1 MKSFTISVPDSF
13 DLDSNHFLMM
23 LASQLYEQGK
33 LPLGQAADLAG
44 LSERIFAEL
53 LSKQNVSLFNFS
65 ANDILADIANA

>member
-33 LPLGQAADLAG
+33 ILLWQAVDLAG

-53 LSKQNVSLFNFS
+53 LSKHNVSLFNFS